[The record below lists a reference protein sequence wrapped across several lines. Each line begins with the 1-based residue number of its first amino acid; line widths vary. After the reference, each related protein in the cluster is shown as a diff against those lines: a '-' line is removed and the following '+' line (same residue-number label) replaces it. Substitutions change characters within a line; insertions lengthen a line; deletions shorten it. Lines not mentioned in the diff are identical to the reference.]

1 MCFHGKITAVGAGL
15 KPAPTD
21 TEKTHGLPEIICGLK
36 TFSARRINQIRN
48 TPGAKKLWQ
57 RNYYEH
63 IVRNEN
69 ELNRIRQYIVD
80 NPAKWE
86 YDHENLSV
94 GGSGPCA
101 CPDGPCAYP
110 DMGQPQ
116 GVAPTGLSL
125 PDVVHRFK
133 PAWPDPKRPGHPR
146 I

>member
-1 MCFHGKITAVGAGL
+1 L

-48 TPGAKKLWQ
+48 TPGAKLWQ

-69 ELNRIRQYIVD
+69 ELNRIRQYIAD
-80 NPAKWE
+80 NPAEWE
-86 YDHENLSV
+86 YDHGNPSV
-94 GGSGPCA
+94 GAGPCA
-101 CPDGPCAYP
+101 CP

-116 GVAPTGLSL
+116 GGCPYR
-125 PDVVHRFK
+125 VVIAGCGS
-133 PAWPDPKRPGHPR
+133 PV
-146 I
+146 